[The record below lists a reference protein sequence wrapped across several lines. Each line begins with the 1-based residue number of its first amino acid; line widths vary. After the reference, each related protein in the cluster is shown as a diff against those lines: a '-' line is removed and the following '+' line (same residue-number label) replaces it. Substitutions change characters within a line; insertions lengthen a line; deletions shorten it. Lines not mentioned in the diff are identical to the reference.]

1 MTPDTKTTPQ
11 NAPDNTPIRA
21 RKTPMR
27 LRVLGTG
34 VLAGALFLAGCSGDD
49 DASTDATASVTTTPT
64 ATESMSEATPTA
76 TMEAMSDTLTS
87 ETGAADL
94 HAGLTHLLQEHVY
107 LAANATNAAL
117 TGGDFD
123 GAAGAL
129 DENSVALSEAIGSIY
144 GSDAGGAF
152 LELWRTHIGFFVDYT
167 QARAAGDDAAAQA
180 AVTALEG
187 YGQDFGAFI
196 ESANPNLPA
205 DAVAEEL
212 GPHVATLTTAIDAQ
226 VAGSPDQWALLREA
240 ASHMP
245 HTAAILAGG
254 IVTQMPDTFD
264 GSIDA
269 GGAELRAGLTA
280 LLNEH
285 VYLATFATG
294 EAIRGGDFEGAAA
307 GLDANSVALSEAI
320 GSVYG
325 DEAAGAFLELWRTHI
340 GFFVEYT
347 QARAVGDDAAADVAA
362 AELDSYRTDFGAFL
376 ASANENF
383 DVETV
388 AADLVPHVESVF
400 AVIDAQ
406 VAGDV
411 AQWTLMRE
419 AAGHMPHTALML
431 ASGIEAQSPDQFA
444 AVAPGH
450 EH

>member
-1 MTPDTKTTPQ
+1 MTPDQTSK
-11 NAPDNTPIRA
+11 TPIKA

-27 LRVLGTG
+27 LRVIGTG
-34 VLAGALFLAGCSGDD
+34 MLAGALFLAGCSGDE
-49 DASTDATASVTTTPT
+49 DASADATAASMTATPT
-64 ATESMSEATPTA
+64 ATEAMSEPTPTA
-76 TMEAMSDTLTS
+76 TMEAMTDGLTS
-87 ETGAADL
+87 ESGAAEL
-94 HAGLTHLLQEHVY
+94 RAGLTHLLQEHVY

-129 DENSVALSEAIGSIY
+129 DENSVALSEAIASVY
-144 GSDAGGAF
+144 GADAGGAF

-167 QARAAGDDAAAQA
+167 QARAGGDDAAAQA

-187 YGQDFGAFI
+187 YGADFGAFI

-212 GPHVATLTTAIDAQ
+212 GPHVATLTAAIDAQ
-226 VAGSPDQWALLREA
+226 VAGSPDQWSLLREA

-245 HTAAILAGG
+245 HTAAVLAGG
-254 IVTQMPDTFD
+254 IVTQMPEAFD
-264 GSIDA
+264 GTINA

-294 EAIRGGDFEGAAA
+294 EAIRGGDFEGAAG
-307 GLDANSVALSEAI
+307 GLDENSVALSEAV

-325 DEAAGAFLELWRTHI
+325 DDAAGAFLELWRTHI

-347 QARAVGDDAAADVAA
+347 QARASGDDAGAEAAA
-362 AELDSYRTDFGAFL
+362 AELDGYRTDFGAFL
-376 ASANENF
+376 ASANDNF
-383 DVETV
+383 TV
-388 AADLVPHVESVF
+388 DGVAEELVPHVESVF

-406 VAGDV
+406 VSGDAG
-411 AQWTLMRE
+411 QWSLMRE
-419 AAGHMPHTALML
+419 AAGHMPHTALTL
-431 ASGIEAQSPDQFA
+431 ASGIEAQSPEQFA
-444 AVAPGH
+444 AMSA
-450 EH
+450 EHRH

>member
-1 MTPDTKTTPQ
+1 MTPS
-11 NAPDNTPIRA
+11 NTPIKA

-34 VLAGALFLAGCSGDD
+34 MLAGALFLAGCSGDD
-49 DASTDATASVTTTPT
+49 AASADATASTTTTPT
-64 ATESMSEATPTA
+64 ATEAMSESTTPTA

-87 ETGAADL
+87 ETGAAEFR
-94 HAGLTHLLQEHVY
+94 AGLTHLLQEHVY

-117 TGGDFD
+117 TGGDFE

-129 DENSVALSEAIGSIY
+129 DENSVALSEAIASVY
-144 GSDAGGAF
+144 GEDAGGAF

-180 AVTALEG
+180 AVNALDG
-187 YGQDFGAFI
+187 YGADFGAFI
-196 ESANPNLPA
+196 ESANPNLPQA
-205 DAVAEEL
+205 AVAEEL
-212 GPHVATLTTAIDAQ
+212 GPHVATLTAAIDAQ
-226 VAGSPDQWALLREA
+226 VAGSPDQWSLLREA

-254 IVTQMPDTFD
+254 IVTQMPETFD
-264 GSIDA
+264 GDINA

-294 EAIRGGDFEGAAA
+294 EAIRGGDFEGAAG
-307 GLDANSVALSEAI
+307 GLDENSVALSEAI

-325 DEAAGAFLELWRTHI
+325 DEAGGAFLELWRTHI

-347 QARAVGDDAAADVAA
+347 QARAAGDDAAAEAAA
-362 AELDSYRTDFGAFL
+362 AELDGYRTDFGAFL
-376 ASANENF
+376 ASANDNF
-383 DVETV
+383 TV
-388 AADLVPHVESVF
+388 DGVAEELIPHVESVF

-406 VAGDV
+406 VAGD
-411 AQWTLMRE
+411 AEQWSLMRE
-419 AAGHMPHTALML
+419 AAGHMPHTALTL

-444 AVAPGH
+444 AMSANH
-450 EH
+450 RH